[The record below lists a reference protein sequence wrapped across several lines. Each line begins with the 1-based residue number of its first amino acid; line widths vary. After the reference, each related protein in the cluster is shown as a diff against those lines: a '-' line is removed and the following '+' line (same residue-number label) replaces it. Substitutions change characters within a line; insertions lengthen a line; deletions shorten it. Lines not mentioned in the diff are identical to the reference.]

1 MLFEA
6 PELDGRETDVLG
18 RIEALRSTLRPQ
30 LAQPRRWP
38 GSLRRLAFA
47 RNIRGSNSI
56 EGFDAQLD
64 DAAAV
69 ALGEDPLDASTETR
83 LALEGYRNAMTYVL
97 QLAQEDSFEVSVALV
112 KSLHFMMTSYDLK
125 VRPGRWRA
133 GAIYVRDDSTEQIV
147 YEGPDIDDV
156 PALMSDYVESLASLT
171 DGSPVVAAAMSHLNL
186 VMIHPFRD
194 GNGRMARCMQSL
206 ILARSGALSPIFM
219 SVEEYLGANT
229 QDYYRVLAEV
239 GAGRWNPGRD
249 ARPWLR
255 FMLTAHLR
263 QAITLQRRVKEA
275 ERLWLEL
282 EVLARK
288 RALPERTLDSLFDA
302 TMGFR
307 IRSATYRAGLAS
319 AGESIS
325 EQTASRDL
333 RALVEAGLLVPS
345 GEKRG
350 RVYSRS
356 AELSE
361 LRESIVASRDP
372 QAIADPFRDA

>member
-1 MLFEA
+1 MLFAA
-6 PELDGRETDVLG
+6 PRLDGRESEVLD
-18 RIEALRSTLRPQ
+18 RIESLKGVLRPQ

-69 ALGEDPLDASTETR
+69 ALGEEPLDASTETR

-97 QLAQEDSFEVSVALV
+97 QLAQEDSFELSETLV
-112 KSLHFMMTSYDLK
+112 KSLHFMMTSYDLT

-133 GAIYVRDDSTEQIV
+133 GAIYVRDDTTEQIV
-147 YEGPDIDDV
+147 YEGPDIEDV
-156 PALMSDYVESLASLT
+156 PGLMREYVEQVEREQS
-171 DGSPVVAAAMSHLNL
+171 DSPIVAAAMAHLNL
-186 VMIHPFRD
+186 VMVHPFRD
-194 GNGRMARCMQSL
+194 GNGRMARCVQSL
-206 ILARSGALSPIFM
+206 VLARSGALSPIFM

-239 GAGRWNPGRD
+239 GAGRWNPERD
-249 ARPWLR
+249 TRPWIR

-263 QAITLQRRVKEA
+263 QALTLQRRVKEA
-275 ERLWLEL
+275 ERLWVEL
-282 EVLARK
+282 DDLAAR
-288 RALPERTLDSLFDA
+288 RSLPERSLDALFDA
-302 TMGFR
+302 ALGFR
-307 IRSATYRAGLAS
+307 IRSGTYRAGLAS
-319 AGESIS
+319 SGESIS

-350 RVYSRS
+350 RLYSRS
-356 AELSE
+356 AELAQ
-361 LRESIVASRDP
+361 LRERIVAARDP
-372 QAIADPFRDA
+372 QVIADPFADA